1 MKVYLYRV
9 SGDKVDATDDNNFK
23 IIEIQSLNDIKK
35 ILEIYGQCVLI
46 PCDYLNLTD
55 ETGET
60 PSIKVL
66 GIDLYLTIKGYWSG
80 ELEVNQLAKLDK
92 FLSNIN

>member
-55 ETGET
+55 E
-60 PSIKVL
+60 K
-66 GIDLYLTIKGYWSG
+66 IDFYIAIYDSYL
-80 ELEVNQLAKLDK
+80 E
-92 FLSNIN
+92 